1 MRAYSFNKFIY
12 NYVEKYNDKLA
23 FRYRPEHIL
32 ELNQNTKYID
42 KSFKDFFEDIL
53 KLKLFFEKNNI
64 DKKHIALF
72 GRNSYPWSLIMST
85 VEVTD
90 NILVPLDKEL
100 QYNETINCLERA
112 KVDIIFY
119 DSKFEKHILEVN
131 KKTNLKIY
139 SFDEIKEYIFSEN
152 KEFNY
157 EEELK
162 KYINEM
168 NILEE
173 KFEEYEKV
181 NGFEAIKDK
190 PKDCIKDSTSL
201 EDVKVLLF
209 TSGTTSA
216 SKLVILTRENLLTNT
231 YDINEHVPFKENLTE
246 IALIPSHH
254 IFGLNCINVVK
265 NAGITTTYPDSLKQ
279 LSNNFVEYEISMF
292 VGVPL
297 ILEAIYD
304 RIKKTAIKTKKWNKL
319 NFARK
324 LSNFLL
330 FFGIDKRRKLFAQVL
345 KPLGGCLNTVIS
357 GAAPINDEVAS
368 FFKDIGVDIFPGYG
382 LSETSPV
389 VSAESY
395 IYHKKNSVGKP
406 VEHIEVKIDNESL
419 VNHYKE
425 TLDLNNPKNLKI
437 IEDVKNSNE
446 GEILIK
452 GKSVFRG
459 YYNDVEKTKD
469 SFTEDNWFRSGDIGY
484 FDKDGF
490 LFITGRIKDMIVL
503 PNGKKAFPDELEYLL
518 NSIDGVQESFVFGTD
533 ENIGYGTNG
542 EIKIYAKL
550 VYDPNNKEFKDKT
563 IDQIKDILWEK
574 VKKINDTIPSY
585 KYIRGIVLSTETLTK
600 TSSHKIKRFIEKD
613 KTIKENITL

>member
-12 NYVEKYNDKLA
+12 DYVKKYDKNLA
-23 FRYRPEHIL
+23 FKYRPEHNL
-32 ELNQNTKYID
+32 ELEQNTEYIE

-53 KLKLFFEKNNI
+53 KLKMFFEKNKIN
-64 DKKHIALF
+64 KKHIALF

-112 KVDIIFY
+112 EVDVIFY
-119 DSKFEKHILEVN
+119 DSKFEEHILEVN
-131 KKTNLKIY
+131 KKMNLEIY
-139 SFDEIKEYIFSEN
+139 SFNEVKEYIFKDN

-157 EEELK
+157 ENELD
-162 KYINEM
+162 KYIKEM
-168 NILEE
+168 NILED
-173 KFEEYEKV
+173 KFKEYEKT
-181 NGFEAIKDK
+181 NGFEAIKNK
-190 PKDCIKDSTSL
+190 YKDYLKDSTSL

-231 YDINEHVPFKENLTE
+231 YDINEHVPFKGNLTE
-246 IALIPSHH
+246 IALVPSHH
-254 IFGLNCINVVK
+254 IFGLNCINVLK
-265 NAGITTTYPDSLKQ
+265 HAGVTTTFPDSLKQ
-279 LSNNFVEYEISMF
+279 LSNNFVEYEVSMF

-297 ILEAIYD
+297 ILEAIYS
-304 RIKKTAIKTKKWNKL
+304 RIKKTAIKNKQWKKL

-330 FFGIDKRRKLFAQVL
+330 FFGIDKRKKLFAPVL
-345 KPLGGCLNTVIS
+345 KPLGGHLNTVIS

-368 FFKDIGVDIFPGYG
+368 FFKGIGIDIFPGYG

-389 VSAESY
+389 VSAENY
-395 IYHKKNSVGKP
+395 TYHKKHSVGKP
-406 VEHIEVKIDNESL
+406 LKNVEVKIDNQSL

-425 TLDLNNPKNLKI
+425 TLDLSNPKNLKI
-437 IEDVKNSNE
+437 IEDIKNSNE

-459 YYNDVEKTKD
+459 YYKDEEKTKD
-469 SFTEDNWFRSGDIGY
+469 SFTKDNWFKSGDIGY
-484 FDKDGF
+484 IDKDGF

-518 NSIDGVQESFVFGTD
+518 NSIDGVQESFVFGTE
-533 ENIGYGTNG
+533 ENIGFGSNG

-550 VYDPNNKEFKDKT
+550 IYDPKSKEFKNKT
-563 IDQIKDILWEK
+563 EKEIKDILWEE
-574 VKKINDTIPSY
+574 VKKINETIPSY
-585 KYIRGIVLSTETLTK
+585 KYIRGIVLSKEPLIK
-600 TSSHKIKRFIEKD
+600 TTSHKIKRFIEKE
-613 KTIKENITL
+613 KTIKENTTL